1 MKAIWTIAIREW
13 RAMFLSPLAW
23 TLLAVLFAICAY
35 MFGSLVQQYLL
46 RQLQYQAYGQAAMGG
61 GMPVSE
67 WTVVPLL
74 GNTAVL
80 LLLIVPLMSMRLI
93 ADEKRRGTWPAL
105 ATSPLA
111 PMQIILGKYLGLLLF
126 LGATILLIAVLP
138 ASLFLYGQPD
148 PGQFF
153 SGLIGLFLLAATF
166 GAIGV
171 GASSATDNPVV
182 AAVITFGALLL
193 LWIAGWLG
201 DSGAEGIGRLLG
213 YASLIDHYEK
223 FLQGVVSTA
232 DLAYFVIV
240 SIAGLAF
247 ARQRLLAQRVEGF

>member
-1 MKAIWTIAIREW
+1 MKAIWTIAVREW

-35 MFGSLVQQYLL
+35 MFGTLVQQYLL
-46 RQLQYQAYGQAAMGG
+46 RQLQFQAYGQGMGG
-61 GMPVSE
+61 GGLPLAE
-67 WTVVPLL
+67 FTVTPLL
-74 GNTAVL
+74 GNASVL
-80 LLLIVPLMSMRLI
+80 LLLIIPLISMRLI

-105 ATSPLA
+105 ATSPLS
-111 PMQIILGKYLGLLLF
+111 PMQIVLGKYLGLLLF
-126 LGATILLIAVLP
+126 LGVTVLLIGLLP
-138 ASLFLYGQPD
+138 ATLFIYGHPD

-153 SGLIGLFLLAATF
+153 AAMLGLFMVTATF

-182 AAVITFGALLL
+182 AAVLTFGALLF
-193 LWIAGWLG
+193 LWIVGWLS
-201 DSGAEGIGRLLG
+201 DPGAGGTISILG

-223 FLQGVVSTA
+223 FLQGIVSTA

-240 SIAGLAF
+240 SIAGLTF
-247 ARQRLLAQRVEGF
+247 ARQRLMAQRVEGF